1 MDESSFS
8 FKTSG
13 EGALTTCKKSNIF
26 LWNRQGTVRLFDS
39 RLQLSKR
46 TFCKILSNCRSERD
60 VETGL
65 NWPKSSHLFRLGR
78 SDSHLEQKEISAAPS
93 AHGRFPLNIRNLS
106 WTFGCKFV
114 MIPGQ
119 PQPLLYFNDF
129 HFMIPTN
136 SGARFS
142 KVPKFFG
149 QISGDIILLVSS
161 KQWRLEAQDYSLYKI
176 WKDQLHRISESEFYK
191 WLFGPVKFSGFSR
204 NVPQDWFLETHIY
217 QVTKA
222 RDNSALQVR
231 TIKIVVT

>member
-1 MDESSFS
+1 MEAIVTSVNHTLTGIDAIRSRSNFLSVFISNEIEENDSFGTEYVVMDESSFS
-8 FKTSG
+8 FKTSD

-60 VETGL
+60 VEAGL
-65 NWPKSSHLFRLGR
+65 NWPKSRHHFRLGR
-78 SDSHLEQKEISAAPS
+78 SDSHLEQKEMSATTS
-93 AHGRFPLNIRNLS
+93 AQGRFSLNIRNLS

-136 SGARFS
+136 SGALFS
-142 KVPKFFG
+142 KVPKLFG
-149 QISGDIILLVSS
+149 QISGDIILFVSS
-161 KQWRLEAQDYSLYKI
+161 K
-176 WKDQLHRISESEFYK
+176 
-191 WLFGPVKFSGFSR
+191 
-204 NVPQDWFLETHIY
+204 
-217 QVTKA
+217 
-222 RDNSALQVR
+222 
-231 TIKIVVT
+231 